1 MHIMGRAIAREK
13 LASIKLIYFISSY
26 LIIASIKLVEFRGT
40 LKTYL
45 YTLIQSSPYSVYF
58 LGATI

>member
-1 MHIMGRAIAREK
+1 MGRAIAREK

-26 LIIASIKLVEFRGT
+26 LIIASIKLVEFCGI

-45 YTLIQSSPYSVYF
+45 YTTLQSPPYSVDF
-58 LGATI
+58 LDATT

>member
-1 MHIMGRAIAREK
+1 MGRAIASIK

-26 LIIASIKLVEFRGT
+26 LIASIKLVEFRGI
-40 LKTYL
+40 LKKYL

>member
-1 MHIMGRAIAREK
+1 MHIMGRAIARIK
-13 LASIKLIYFISSY
+13 LASIKLVYFKSSY
-26 LIIASIKLVEFRGT
+26 LITPSIKLGEFRGI

-45 YTLIQSSPYSVYF
+45 YTLIQSPPYSVYF